1 MFARMKNMMKNE
13 KFPNSVALWTLA
25 WPNVCLSLINKF
37 VRVSQSPGAGCC
49 PNFEQDVK
57 MSKCLHLMIFLSLL
71 FCKQKAFVP
80 EPGLEKMF
88 APESWLQKNVCTW
101 ILASKKRL
109 HLNPGLEKMFAPE
122 SWLRKTWVCS
132 ARLKPALMGG
142 GRRPPEPAENS

>member
-1 MFARMKNMMKNE
+1 MHHAVVDREDLAQPNLAEVWHVCENE
-13 KFPNSVALWTLA
+13 KYDEKRKISQFCGTLN
-25 WPNVCLSLINKF
+25 PGLCLSLINKF

-88 APESWLQKNVCTW
+88 APESWLQKNVCT
-101 ILASKKRL
+101 
-109 HLNPGLEKMFAPE
+109 
-122 SWLRKTWVCS
+122 
-132 ARLKPALMGG
+132 
-142 GRRPPEPAENS
+142 